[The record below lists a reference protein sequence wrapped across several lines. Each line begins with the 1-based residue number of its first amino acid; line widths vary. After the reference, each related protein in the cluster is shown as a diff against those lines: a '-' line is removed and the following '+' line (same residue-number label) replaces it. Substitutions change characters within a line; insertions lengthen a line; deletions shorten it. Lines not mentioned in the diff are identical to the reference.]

1 VHHVDSFCETNTS
14 RRLNFIKSDGVE
26 RPFEPASKV
35 PNVVA

>member
-1 VHHVDSFCETNTS
+1 
-14 RRLNFIKSDGVE
+14 LNFIKSDGVE

>member
-1 VHHVDSFCETNTS
+1 MAPFSVKEPQSPA
-14 RRLNFIKSDGVE
+14 NFIKSDGVE